1 MRLLYSLIL
10 ILVLSRV
17 GSAAEVRLLNG
28 TVQTGNL
35 VAMNERE
42 ITLKTA
48 AGPVTTA
55 LAGVLEVKLEAPLG
69 VAKGVKYADVEL
81 IDGSLLHCTQFGL
94 KGKEVEL
101 TLLSGQKVKVGLD
114 AVHYLLNDAQD
125 EKNRKDWKERFIAQ
139 KRTSDLIGVVS
150 AGGTINKLPGTLGE
164 GDAEGGSIM
173 FDLRSA
179 GSPRKVKLDNVH
191 GLLFL
196 RTPPANPPAV
206 LCKLYDTAD
215 NLVIA
220 SGVTMGP
227 AGFSVTTPAGVKLD
241 YQAKLVSRLDFSK
254 GKLTFLSALE
264 PSRVNESST
273 EERIEHYRKN
283 KNLDDQRIQL
293 RVPKDPQANPAKV
306 ALGDTILKA
315 FDNGLALHSRTE
327 LEYDLGGDYN
337 EFKATIGVDETVGG
351 TDGAVIVTI
360 EGDGRELFTA
370 NFTRKDVARNVSLN
384 VKNVNR
390 LRILVA
396 SGDLLDLGK
405 HAVLADARV
414 SK

>member
-1 MRLLYSLIL
+1 MRLVHSLAL
-10 ILVLSRV
+10 ILVLGQV
-17 GSAAEVRLLNG
+17 ASAAEVRLLNG
-28 TVQTGNL
+28 TVQTGDL
-35 VAMNERE
+35 VALNERE
-42 ITLKTA
+42 ITVKTA
-48 AGPVTTA
+48 SGPVTTA
-55 LAGVLEVKLEAPLG
+55 LADVLEVKLEAPLG
-69 VAKGVKYADVEL
+69 VGKGVKYADVEL
-81 IDGSLLHCTQFGL
+81 IDGSLLHCSKFTL

-114 AVHYLLNDAQD
+114 AVHYLLNEAQE

-139 KRTSDLIGVVS
+139 KRTSDLIGVNQ
-150 AGGTINKLPGTLGE
+150 GGTINKLPGTLGE

-179 GSPRKVKLDNVH
+179 GNPRKVKLDNIH

-206 LCKLYDTAD
+206 LCKIYDTAD

-227 AGFSVTTPAGVKLD
+227 TGLSVSTPAGVKLD

-264 PSRVNESST
+264 PTRVNESST

-283 KNLDDQRIQL
+283 KNLDDQRIHL
-293 RVPKDPQANPAKV
+293 RVPKDAQADPTKV
-306 ALGDTILKA
+306 APGDTIIKP

-327 LEYDLGGDYN
+327 LEYDLAGDYN

-351 TDGAVIVTI
+351 TDGTVVVTI

-370 NFTRKDVARNVSLN
+370 NLTRKDVARTVNLS